1 MEALAA
7 LTIFAVPV
15 MPAAQQPPPL
25 HCRPPPPVRAASELF
40 EGSGLAASRKTPGLF
55 WSHNDSGKPV
65 VSRRRRHAGR

>member
-1 MEALAA
+1 
-7 LTIFAVPV
+7 

-25 HCRPPPPVRAASELF
+25 HCPAAAPVRVELF

-65 VSRRRRHAGR
+65 VFALDDKDMTGR